1 MEWLK
6 RLQGRVIGLDTAPL
20 IYFIERNEAYLTLV
34 RSFFQAI
41 DRGDFR
47 AITSTLT
54 LTEVLVHP
62 LRSNN
67 LELAEQY
74 RDIILDSE
82 NLQTIPISVEIA
94 EIAAGLRA
102 TSNIRTPDAL
112 QIATALQGGAS
123 FFLTNDIRL
132 SAVPDLEVIVLD
144 TILNDP
150 IEE

>member
-20 IYFIERNEAYLTLV
+20 IYFVERNEIYLTLV

-41 DRGDFR
+41 DRGEFR

-67 LELAEQY
+67 LELARQY

-82 NLQTIPISVEIA
+82 NLLTIPISVEIS
-94 EIAAGLRA
+94 EIAARLRA
-102 TSNIRTPDAL
+102 TSNLRTPDAL

-132 SAVPDLEVIVLD
+132 AAVPDLEVVVLD
-144 TILNDP
+144 TILNNS

>member
-20 IYFIERNEAYLTLV
+20 IYFVERNEIYLTLV

-41 DRGDFR
+41 DRGEFQ
-47 AITSTLT
+47 AVTSTLT

-62 LRSNN
+62 IRSNN
-67 LELAEQY
+67 LELAGQY
-74 RDIILDSE
+74 RDIILESD
-82 NLQTIPISVEIA
+82 NLLTIPISVEIS
-94 EIAAGLRA
+94 EIAARLRA
-102 TSNIRTPDAL
+102 TSNLRTPDAL

-132 SAVPDLEVIVLD
+132 AAVPDLEVIVLD